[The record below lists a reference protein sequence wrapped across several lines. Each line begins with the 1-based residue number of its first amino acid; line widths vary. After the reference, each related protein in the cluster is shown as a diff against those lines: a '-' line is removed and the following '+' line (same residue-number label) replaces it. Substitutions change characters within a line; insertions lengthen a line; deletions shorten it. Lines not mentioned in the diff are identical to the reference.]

1 MKKRIVGIV
10 LLFFVG
16 FLVMMYPVISD
27 LWNQARTNGLV
38 TVYKEETEKLGSSRL
53 DEIYKEAQAYN
64 EAHTVNSPI
73 DIFSGDP
80 EVGAEYMSLLNPTGN
95 GIMGYIEIPKINQRI
110 VIYHGTS
117 EEVLDKGCGHIAGT
131 SLPVGGKGSHS
142 VIAAHR
148 GLPTAKLFTDL
159 DQMKKGDQFYL
170 FILDRTLAYEV
181 DQIKVVEP
189 DDLDELQIVE
199 GKDYVTLYTCTPYS
213 VNTHRML
220 VRGHRVK
227 YIPEKNATQT
237 TGEKIIHSWLLK
249 LILALA
255 TIALIYLVERRLAG
269 SRNKTESKRR

>member
-38 TVYKEETEKLGSSRL
+38 TVYKEETAKLGSSRL

-269 SRNKTESKRR
+269 SRNKTESKRQ